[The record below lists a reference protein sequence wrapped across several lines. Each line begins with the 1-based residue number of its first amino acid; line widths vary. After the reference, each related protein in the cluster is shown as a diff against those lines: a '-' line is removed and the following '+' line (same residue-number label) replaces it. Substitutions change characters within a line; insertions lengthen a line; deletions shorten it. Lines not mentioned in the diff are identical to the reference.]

1 MEKCNTYT
9 IYMSRTV
16 GSIPGEWCWWLKVW
30 SGSAIAF
37 DSPHLTERKKFPFM
51 EKTII
56 SRQYYFDWKC
66 PSHMSNLRWRF
77 RSKTTILFTPS
88 DAIELCQPLFSLL
101 LSPADKKN
109 CVLYLLLR
117 LLQVSIAEEHFHN
130 IFLHILYASIFGI
143 GTIERI
149 WIYILILVGR
159 RGGCCCNI
167 FCYFQVRTSNSGKEG
182 KNSKIKLNIKIFFVV
197 FHYFTLA
204 RFVERL
210 ESIHATS
217 PRIWTV

>member
-88 DAIELCQPLFSLL
+88 DAIDLCQPLFSLL
-101 LSPADKKN
+101 LSPADKKTVSFIYF
-109 CVLYLLLR
+109 CVCCKFR
-117 LLQVSIAEEHFHN
+117 LPK
-130 IFLHILYASIFGI
+130 SIF
-143 GTIERI
+143 T
-149 WIYILILVGR
+149 
-159 RGGCCCNI
+159 
-167 FCYFQVRTSNSGKEG
+167 
-182 KNSKIKLNIKIFFVV
+182 IFFFIFSTRVFLELEPLSEFEFTFWFWLAVEAAAVV
-197 FHYFTLA
+197 TSFATFKFEQA
-204 RFVERL
+204 IL
-210 ESIHATS
+210 EGGKK
-217 PRIWTV
+217 